1 MLECVQQ
8 FLYLLTYCSMYL
20 FSGTPFDS
28 DYMKLT
34 VELLDTDK
42 SQMKCQDAEVPQFE
56 RLTLYVPERTE

>member
-1 MLECVQQ
+1 
-8 FLYLLTYCSMYL
+8 MYL